1 MALVAFYTRLK
12 NKIQTFNLFKDIEKT
27 EEEDLK
33 SQRIST
39 WIFLILLFL
48 SIFSILA
55 YASLSNVTKT
65 IVIQKPKIT
74 AYKELQS
81 KYPNTLVCPC
91 QQVLNEYSTFI
102 ISFTA
107 KFHQICSSDFVSEQW
122 LNYVN
127 YRLLPQIEYHYVFD
141 FRHSAYSFFQML
153 STLCI
158 LVSQTIN
165 DQLIPFYSTTLLTEN
180 VVSEETFVA
189 TTNASKD
196 QFINTTTSLFQTS
209 LNSLRT
215 IIESNSINNR
225 LETDSF
231 LLTLQQKDNEWAEI
245 VTAIQYPPDGCS
257 CGFYSYCNTTT
268 GIFLLVRKRYPS
280 YSIQEYPY
288 MFTIPLYRIHLL
300 FHVPG
305 INVGCFILNA
315 VLQSNLSCLYNS
327 SCLSQLSTYLNDSL
341 HPFNATALNVSNSS
355 LLPTVGELVEM
366 LMVDEWL
373 FNSSYD
379 SYFTQCNPSTC
390 TYTYTKQF
398 DILFIITTVMGSVGG
413 IVTILMLLTLPLV
426 SFIRRFVCRR
436 WRSPVSQIETG

>member
-1 MALVAFYTRLK
+1 MVLVAFYTRLK
-12 NKIQTFNLFKDIEKT
+12 NKIQTFNLFEDIEQI
-27 EEEDLK
+27 EEEHVK
-33 SQRIST
+33 NQRIST

-48 SIFSILA
+48 SVFSVLA

-65 IVIQKPKIT
+65 MVIQQPKIT
-74 AYKELQS
+74 VYKELQS

-102 ISFTA
+102 VTFTA
-107 KFHQICSSDFVSEQW
+107 KFNQICSSDFVSEQW

-127 YRLLPQIEYHYVFD
+127 YRLLPHIQFHYIFD

-153 STLCI
+153 NTLCI

-180 VVSEETFVA
+180 VISEETFVA

-196 QFINTTTSLFQTS
+196 QFINQTKSLFQTS

-215 IIESNSINNR
+215 VIESNSIVNQ
-225 LETDSF
+225 LETNYH
-231 LLTLQQKDNEWAEI
+231 LYTLQQKDNQWDSI
-245 VTAIQYPPDGCS
+245 VTDKNYPPDGCS
-257 CGFYSYCNTTT
+257 CGTNSYCNTTT
-268 GIFLLVRKRYPS
+268 GIFSLARKHYPS
-280 YSIQEYPY
+280 NSIPEYPY
-288 MFTIPLYRIHLL
+288 MPTIPLYRINLL

-305 INVGCFILNA
+305 INVGCYNLNA

-327 SCLSQLSTYLNDSL
+327 SCLSQLRTHLNDSL
-341 HPFNATALNVSNSS
+341 HPFNATALNVSNSA

-390 TYTYTKQF
+390 TYAYTKQF
-398 DILFIITTVMGSVGG
+398 DILFIITKVMGSVGG
-413 IVTILMLLTLPLV
+413 IVTILMLVTLPLV
-426 SFIRRFVCRR
+426 VFTRRFVNHRR
-436 WRSPVSQIETG
+436 RSLFTQTQTG